1 MDSTSLYTDTLSEAS
16 SSASYSDCHDPANY
30 TRKSLSD
37 HDKHELLTH
46 CWKVPNTYK
55 FPVTSGRRFNPTWLV
70 NRPWLHYSVKN
81 DSVFCVS
88 CVCFGSSGSP
98 FVSPGFKNW
107 KKALDGKNGYIDR
120 HTHSEA
126 HKAAEEKAALFL
138 HTRQPGMNIIAKI
151 SKHVAKQQVRTYKG
165 ILSIIDIILALGQRG
180 IPFRGNWDKIEMSED
195 GNFSFFVNWKSRFH
209 EDLKEHLKHAPDN
222 GKDTSPMIQNEIIQ
236 LCEGFMREKI
246 LSCIPK
252 YWSLMADETQDCS
265 TTEQLSICVRYVSD
279 GGEISEDF
287 VGFVKLQKMDAQ
299 SIADTLLSSVEGW
312 GLNMSNLVAQGYDG
326 APVMSSDV
334 QAKVRD

>member
-1 MDSTSLYTDTLSEAS
+1 MDSTSSYTDTLREAS

-30 TRKSLSD
+30 TGKSLSD

-46 CWKVPNTYK
+46 CWKVPDTYK

-70 NRPWLHYSVKN
+70 NRPWLHYRVKN

-126 HKAAEEKAALFL
+126 HEEKAALFL

-151 SKHVAKQQVRTYKG
+151 SKHVAKHRIGDNLKINQRQFTNFLFCVCISMKLDLC
-165 ILSIIDIILALGQRG
+165 ISMKLDFNLHLAV
-180 IPFRGNWDKIEMSED
+180 IVACM
-195 GNFSFFVNWKSRFH
+195 
-209 EDLKEHLKHAPDN
+209 
-222 GKDTSPMIQNEIIQ
+222 QN
-236 LCEGFMREKI
+236 R
-246 LSCIPK
+246 
-252 YWSLMADETQDCS
+252 
-265 TTEQLSICVRYVSD
+265 
-279 GGEISEDF
+279 
-287 VGFVKLQKMDAQ
+287 
-299 SIADTLLSSVEGW
+299 
-312 GLNMSNLVAQGYDG
+312 
-326 APVMSSDV
+326 
-334 QAKVRD
+334 